1 MKKEQIEIFEKTF
14 AQLCGL
20 YDDITILVKKNPND
34 VMNIFKL
41 RNINKV
47 ISSANEIVGDTKP
60 FEDFDA
66 FDVEGDMPT
75 NSDVTMLLGQYI
87 NCMELVKK
95 NNTHMEWGH
104 WYWDIDGSKKSSEI
118 QTSAPTMLKK

>member
-1 MKKEQIEIFEKTF
+1 MTKEQIEIFEKTF

-60 FEDFDA
+60 FDDFDG

-75 NSDVTMLLGQYI
+75 NSDVALLLGQYI
-87 NCMELVKK
+87 NCMELIKK
-95 NNTHMEWGH
+95 NNTHIDFWK
-104 WYWDIDGSKKSSEI
+104 WYWDVDDHKNGKEI
-118 QTSAPTMLKK
+118 RTSAPTMLRK

>member
-1 MKKEQIEIFEKTF
+1 MTKEQIEIFEKTF

-47 ISSANEIVGDTKP
+47 ISSANGIVGDTKP
-60 FEDFDA
+60 FEDFDG

-75 NSDVTMLLGQYI
+75 NSDVTMLLGQPTEFSSTEYHDNITYRYGNYDI
-87 NCMELVKK
+87 NSLSIDFKK
-95 NNTHMEWGH
+95 G
-104 WYWDIDGSKKSSEI
+104 KVSSVR
-118 QTSAPTMLKK
+118 QY

>member
-1 MKKEQIEIFEKTF
+1 MTKEQIEIFEKTF

-47 ISSANEIVGDTKP
+47 IRSANEIVGDTKP
-60 FEDFDA
+60 FDDFDG
-66 FDVEGDMPT
+66 FDIEGDMPT
-75 NSDVTMLLGQYI
+75 NSDVAMLLGQYI
-87 NCMELVKK
+87 NCMELIKK
-95 NNTHMEWGH
+95 NNTHIDLGK
-104 WYWDIDGSKKSSEI
+104 WYWDVDDHKNGKEI
-118 QTSAPTMLKK
+118 RTSAPTMLRK